1 MISLKELLE
10 NHENENIEFKES
22 FIKLS
27 KDFWP
32 TYSAFANTAGGYIVL
47 GIAEPVPYQYE
58 VSGVKNHKK
67 LLDDLFNTA
76 ANKDKVN
83 HNQLNKNNIEIFE
96 DDGKVVIS
104 IYIAELPVN
113 QKPLYLNKNI
123 SNTYIR
129 KNTGDYL
136 ATEEEIRRFMRNAS
150 DNIDGELLDGY
161 TIEDL
166 DIESILAFKNIVHLR
181 KPEGRYLAMDNS
193 EFLKSMGLFRI
204 DRNDG
209 RKWKLTL
216 AGLLFLGTEEAILS
230 RIPHFHLDYLNKRG
244 NNARWSDRVSSG
256 DLNYQNLNIFKFYS
270 IVLNKLFLTIRE
282 PFELDK
288 KAIRKSSAELEIII
302 REALVNMLVHADYL
316 DSETAIRAEVHDFF
330 YTFTNPG
337 TMKIPQEQFFVGGH
351 SEPRNNTLITFFKK
365 MGASEKEGGGGR
377 EIFTITQNN
386 RFRIPELDVT
396 LKSTFLKI
404 WLASPEDSYPDFSEK
419 TRTVFLYI
427 KENYSVKMKEIEKN
441 TKISYHFVRK
451 ALQELLDLDLIEMTG
466 KGKATKYTWKPSKI
480 ERFAAVESIKNAI
493 MKN

>member
-150 DNIDGELLDGY
+150 DNIDGELLDG
-161 TIEDL
+161 
-166 DIESILAFKNIVHLR
+166 IL
-181 KPEGRYLAMDNS
+181 
-193 EFLKSMGLFRI
+193 
-204 DRNDG
+204 
-209 RKWKLTL
+209 
-216 AGLLFLGTEEAILS
+216 
-230 RIPHFHLDYLNKRG
+230 
-244 NNARWSDRVSSG
+244 
-256 DLNYQNLNIFKFYS
+256 
-270 IVLNKLFLTIRE
+270 
-282 PFELDK
+282 
-288 KAIRKSSAELEIII
+288 
-302 REALVNMLVHADYL
+302 
-316 DSETAIRAEVHDFF
+316 
-330 YTFTNPG
+330 
-337 TMKIPQEQFFVGGH
+337 
-351 SEPRNNTLITFFKK
+351 
-365 MGASEKEGGGGR
+365 
-377 EIFTITQNN
+377 
-386 RFRIPELDVT
+386 
-396 LKSTFLKI
+396 LKI
-404 WLASPEDSYPDFSEK
+404 
-419 TRTVFLYI
+419 
-427 KENYSVKMKEIEKN
+427 
-441 TKISYHFVRK
+441 
-451 ALQELLDLDLIEMTG
+451 
-466 KGKATKYTWKPSKI
+466 
-480 ERFAAVESIKNAI
+480 
-493 MKN
+493 